1 MPLKKDLRIIAPFF
15 VALFLITVTVN
26 SFALAQTYTPPQI
39 PNMPSA
45 PSEPSNPG
53 APKEQPAVTPTP
65 AQPDYT
71 PLAIAIII
79 VAVIITAACIY
90 MISRRKNSITIA
102 N

>member
-1 MPLKKDLRIIAPFF
+1 LKKESVRIIAPFF
-15 VALFLITVTVN
+15 LVLFLVAVTIN
-26 SFALAQTYTPPQI
+26 SFALAQTFNPPQI
-39 PNMPSA
+39 PNMSSA

-79 VAVIITAACIY
+79 VAVIVMGAGIY
-90 MISRRKNSITIA
+90 MISRRKKS
-102 N
+102 